1 MKANLHT
8 DEICAYLFLCKEL
21 NIGRMF
27 NTVKHRIS
35 LVVFRVVQCFDFII
49 INVYNTISHKY

>member
-8 DEICAYLFLCKEL
+8 GEICAYLFLHKEL

-27 NTVKHRIS
+27 NTVKHTIS
-35 LVVFRVVQCFDFII
+35 LVVFRVFQCFDFI
-49 INVYNTISHKY
+49 INVYNTIPHKY